1 MKTKYLFNSVK
12 TKFGMC
18 STEIKGLT
26 NSLNCTQ
33 LESVCLIINQNQ
45 SVSQG
50 NWIINQNQSVSQGN
64 WILGFKMTHVTCLEI
79 F

>member
-1 MKTKYLFNSVK
+1 
-12 TKFGMC
+12 MC

-50 NWIINQNQSVSQGN
+50 NWI
-64 WILGFKMTHVTCLEI
+64 LGFKMTHVTCLEI